1 MVCKIF
7 FCSEFPDIPDK
18 ANRKMRRR
26 RRRQVIAKLCV
37 FHTKA
42 IKSCCLFFDY
52 TGNTIDETGQ
62 QQHLNQYI
70 NIYLLREFH
79 KTSFIRSFIVTP
91 KI

>member
-18 ANRKMRRR
+18 ANRKMRR
-26 RRRQVIAKLCV
+26 QTIGKFCV

-42 IKSCCLFFDY
+42 IISCCLFFDY
-52 TGNTIDETGQ
+52 IQDETGQ

-70 NIYLLREFH
+70 NIYLHREFH
-79 KTSFIRSFIVTP
+79 KTSFIPSFIVNA
-91 KI
+91 KNLI